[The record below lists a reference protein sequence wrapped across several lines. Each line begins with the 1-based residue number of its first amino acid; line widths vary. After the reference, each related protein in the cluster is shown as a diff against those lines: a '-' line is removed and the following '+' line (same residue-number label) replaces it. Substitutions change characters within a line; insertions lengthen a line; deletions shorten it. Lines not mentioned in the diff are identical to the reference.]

1 MTKEVS
7 TKAEILVV
15 EDDQFTQ
22 DFIRE
27 ILEEDGYK
35 VTTTLSGEEALR
47 QLKKNTDTK
56 LVLLDIMLPGRSGW
70 DIFMQLRLLD
80 PKMKVIFVSA
90 IEVSDERRQ
99 MLIKKEGLADYIV
112 KPFVQERLLDA
123 VRKALKE
130 K

>member
-123 VRKALKE
+123 VRKVLKE

>member
-1 MTKEVS
+1 MGK
-7 TKAEILVV
+7 ILII

-35 VTTTLSGEEALR
+35 VVTALSGEEALS

-70 DIFMQLRLLD
+70 DIFMELRRTYSDLR
-80 PKMKVIFVSA
+80 VVFVSA
-90 IEVSDERRQ
+90 IEVSDERRDS
-99 MLIKKEGLADYIV
+99 LISQDGLADYIV
-112 KPFVQERLLDA
+112 KPFTQEKLRGVVKKVLG
-123 VRKALKE
+123 KK
-130 K
+130 